1 MVYLPGGVFTMGDGE
16 QSSASSPHRVE
27 VESLCID
34 ITEVTVAQYRK
45 CTDVGECKRAF
56 SESTPGMTGSR
67 ENEVSDKLCTE
78 RKPGKESHPINCV
91 TWQQAQMYCQ
101 WRGGRL
107 PSEKEWEYAAR
118 GTDGRTFPWGIEAP
132 MAHLLN
138 ACGTECTAWRER
150 VGLPA
155 GQPLFM
161 GDDGYFG
168 TAPVGSFPK
177 GRTPEGIDDLEGNVL
192 EWTRDDD
199 TPDASAAQR
208 PDVPPGTRMVRGSA
222 FATTDMAWVSS
233 TARHPRSAGGA
244 FVDVGFRCIA
254 PAL

>member
-1 MVYLPGGVFTMGDGE
+1 
-16 QSSASSPHRVE
+16 
-27 VESLCID
+27 
-34 ITEVTVAQYRK
+34 
-45 CTDVGECKRAF
+45 
-56 SESTPGMTGSR
+56 
-67 ENEVSDKLCTE
+67 
-78 RKPGKESHPINCV
+78 
-91 TWQQAQMYCQ
+91 
-101 WRGGRL
+101 
-107 PSEKEWEYAAR
+107 
-118 GTDGRTFPWGIEAP
+118 

-199 TPDASAAQR
+199 ARDVSAAQR
-208 PDVPPGTRMVRGSA
+208 PGTRMVRGSA
-222 FATTDMAWVSS
+222 FATADMARVSS
-233 TARHPRSAGGA
+233 TARHPRSADGA
-244 FVDVGFRCIA
+244 FVDVGFRCTA
-254 PAL
+254 PVL